1 MAGLL
6 NAEEKEQYVGGGR
19 YRLVPNVPTAPDLE
33 IPDEVDEDDEDA
45 MVEFCMQQTQAEALT
60 STERATIY
68 QNNFADCHRRA
79 CRLWRGYN
87 AATQAQFKTMA
98 GKLNEISIP
107 GMILQFPD
115 FFYHMYKKNDL
126 EATLIMTFYMD
137 YTYIAGT
144 IRLALLGTVA
154 LFCYQAFPMKQYS

>member
-1 MAGLL
+1 
-6 NAEEKEQYVGGGR
+6 
-19 YRLVPNVPTAPDLE
+19 
-33 IPDEVDEDDEDA
+33 

-79 CRLWRGYN
+79 CRMWRGFN
-87 AATQAQFKTMA
+87 AATQATFKWMA

-107 GMILQFPD
+107 GMIVLFPD
-115 FFYHMYKKNDL
+115 FFYSMYKKNDL

-137 YTYIAGT
+137 YIYIAGAMLRT
-144 IRLALLGTVA
+144 GVIDLDL
-154 LFCYQAFPMKQYS
+154 MM